1 MNGFAFLKAQNSFG
15 TRNSSECVNQ
25 VITDVNSVYIGGIPN
40 FLNRIANSKPVD
52 SLFKEIQRNI
62 FTGCL
67 KNISTILE
75 LSNSN
80 SSTKAN
86 LVKFDFNEAE
96 VSPGEPQ
103 ESNTQYGCPI
113 NLESDNNTVQF
124 LGFGYV
130 FAVVSRSMSLIYQS
144 EISVKIEMDL
154 RTEYSNGL
162 LFFDFDLNTNQYLLV
177 RLVDSNSLEIVYR
190 STIKFHDPLI
200 EDPTEFTFIEFF
212 YNRTFSLNA
221 SVANG
226 YWLNLRV
233 EANFVTRILEIYVN
247 NTKKVSDNL
256 VTRES
261 IGSFYYEKIMNL
273 DFFVNFYL
281 EPEFYF
287 GGFRKT
293 QYIQNL
299 ISLINRLTPKVRQN
313 FIPLLTFFISIT
325 F

>member
-1 MNGFAFLKAQNSFG
+1 
-15 TRNSSECVNQ
+15 
-25 VITDVNSVYIGGIPN
+25 
-40 FLNRIANSKPVD
+40 
-52 SLFKEIQRNI
+52 
-62 FTGCL
+62 
-67 KNISTILE
+67 
-75 LSNSN
+75 
-80 SSTKAN
+80 
-86 LVKFDFNEAE
+86 
-96 VSPGEPQ
+96 
-103 ESNTQYGCPI
+103 
-113 NLESDNNTVQF
+113 
-124 LGFGYV
+124 
-130 FAVVSRSMSLIYQS
+130 MSLIYQS

>member
-177 RLVDSNSLEIVYR
+177 RLVDSNSLGFVYR
-190 STIKFHDPLI
+190 GTIKFHDPLI

-299 ISLINRLTPKVRQN
+299 ILLINRLTPKVRQN
-313 FIPLLTFFISIT
+313 FIPLLTFFLSIT